1 MTLQHPTD
9 TLEIESLFR
18 DGTQL
23 IGGEWVPARGGDTIP
38 VINPATG
45 ETLANV
51 PRGGPDDV
59 NDAVAAA
66 SDAFP
71 AWRDLSPSRRGQ
83 LLLDWAALCREHA
96 SEVDLLERLEV
107 GRPKWGPPGAGGPMA
122 GILTF
127 TAGLADKATGST
139 LPSMF
144 PDVIGMTLR
153 EPFGVCGSIIPWNAP
168 GPNTAGDAGPAIA
181 MGNTIVIKPAEDA
194 PLTCL
199 LLVKLAHEAGIPPG
213 VINVVTGFG
222 AEAGEPLAG
231 HPLVRRMSFTG
242 SPETGRRV
250 MEACAR
256 HLIPLHLE
264 LGGKSPQVVLRD
276 APLEKAIPTIARSIT
291 LNTGQICAAG
301 SRVVVD
307 SSIREEVVSGLA
319 DAFKHVRVGP
329 WYEDVDMGPLI
340 SAKQEKRVLGYLD
353 SGRSEGARVVVG
365 GGKPEGDVYDRGFFV
380 EPTIFDEVRP
390 EMRIAQEEIFGP
402 VLSVLSSSDEEEALS
417 IANGTRYGL
426 VASVWTRDVG
436 RAVRLARRIEAGQ
449 VSINTLWSGGVIG
462 APFGGYKSS
471 GFGRTVSA
479 DSILDYTQVKSVI
492 IDGRV

>member
-1 MTLQHPTD
+1 MTLQQPTD
-9 TLEIESLFR
+9 TLDVHALLT

-23 IGGEWVPARGGDTIP
+23 IGGEWVPARDGQTIA
-38 VINPATG
+38 VENPATG
-45 ETLANV
+45 EVLAHV
-51 PRGGPDDV
+51 PRSGEADIA
-59 NDAVAAA
+59 DAVAAA
-66 SDAFP
+66 EEAFP
-71 AWRDLSPSRRGQ
+71 AWRDTSPSRRGQ

-96 SEVDLLERLEV
+96 SEIDLLERLEV
-107 GRPKWGPPGAGGPMA
+107 GRPKWGPAPMP

-127 TAGLADKATGST
+127 TAGLADKVTGST
-139 LPSMF
+139 LPSAF

-153 EPFGVCGSIIPWNAP
+153 EPFGVCGSVIPWNAP

-213 VINVVTGFG
+213 VINVVTGYG
-222 AEAGEPLAG
+222 PEAGEPLAR
-231 HPLVRRMSFTG
+231 HPVVRHMSFTG

-250 MEACAR
+250 MEACAS

-276 APLEKAIPTIARSIT
+276 APLDRAIPTIARSIT

-307 SSIREEVVSGLA
+307 ASIRDEVVSGLA
-319 DAFKHVRVGP
+319 DAFKQVRVGP

-365 GGKPEGDVYDRGFFV
+365 GGKPSGDLYDRGYFV
-380 EPTIFDEVRP
+380 EPTIFDEVKP
-390 EMRIAQEEIFGP
+390 DMRIAQEEIFGP
-402 VLSVLSSSDEEEALS
+402 VLSVLSSEDEEEALAV
-417 IANGTRYGL
+417 ANGTRYGL

-479 DSILDYTQVKSVI
+479 ESIRDYTQVKSVI
-492 IDGRV
+492 IDGRA

>member
-1 MTLQHPTD
+1 MTLQHATD
-9 TLEIESLFR
+9 TLDIQGLFP

-23 IGGEWVPARGGDTIP
+23 IGGEWVPARGGETLD

-45 ETLANV
+45 GVLASV
-51 PRGGPDDV
+51 PRSTSLDV
-59 NDAVAAA
+59 ADAVLAA

-71 AWRDLSPSRRGQ
+71 AWRDVSPSRRGQ
-83 LLLDWAALCREHA
+83 LLLDWAGLCRSHA
-96 SEVDLLERLEV
+96 TEIDLLERLEV
-107 GRPKWGPPGAGGPMA
+107 GRPKWGPPALAPMP

-127 TAGLADKATGST
+127 TAGLADKVTGQT
-139 LPSMF
+139 LPSNF

-153 EPFGVCGSIIPWNAP
+153 EPYGVCGSIIPWNAP
-168 GPNTAGDAGPAIA
+168 GPNTVNDAGPAIA

-213 VINVVTGFG
+213 VINVVTGYG
-222 AEAGEPLAG
+222 PEAGSPLAG
-231 HPLVRRMSFTG
+231 HPDVRRMSFTG

-250 MEACAR
+250 MEACAT

-307 SSIREEVVSGLA
+307 ASIRDEVVSGLA
-319 DAFKHVRVGP
+319 DAFARVRVGQ
-329 WYEDVDMGPLI
+329 WYEEVDMGPLI
-340 SAKQEKRVLGYLD
+340 SAKQEQRVLGYLE

-365 GGKPEGDVYDRGFFV
+365 GGKPSGASYDRGFFV
-380 EPTIFDEVRP
+380 EPTIFDEVTP
-390 EMRIAQEEIFGP
+390 NMRIAQEEIFGP
-402 VLSVLSSSDEEEALS
+402 VLSVLASDDEEDALR

-479 DSILDYTQVKSVI
+479 ESILDYTQVKSVI

>member
-1 MTLQHPTD
+1 MTTNESIRAESSLD
-9 TLEIESLFR
+9 VRTLLS

-23 IGGEWVPARGGDTIP
+23 IGGEWVPARSNQTIE
-38 VINPATG
+38 VLNPATG
-45 ETLANV
+45 EVLATV
-51 PRGGPDDV
+51 PRSGAEDV
-59 NDAVAAA
+59 ADAVAAA
-66 SDAFP
+66 EDALP
-71 AWRDLSPSRRGQ
+71 AWRDTSPSRRGQ

-96 SEVDLLERLEV
+96 GELDLLERLEV
-107 GRPKWGPPGAGGPMA
+107 GRPKWGPVGPMA

-127 TAGLADKATGST
+127 TAGLADKATGQT

-168 GPNTAGDAGPAIA
+168 GPNTVNDSGPAIA

-199 LLVKLAHEAGIPPG
+199 LLVKLAHEAGIPAG
-213 VINVVTGFG
+213 VINVVTGYG
-222 AEAGEPLAG
+222 PEAGEPLAG
-231 HPLVRRMSFTG
+231 HPGVSRMSFTG

-276 APLEKAIPTIARSIT
+276 ALLDKAIPTIARSIT

-301 SRVVVD
+301 SRVIVD
-307 SSIREEVVSGLA
+307 SAIRDEVVSGLA
-319 DAFKHVRVGP
+319 DAFKRVRVGP

-340 SAKQEKRVLGYLD
+340 SAKQEQRVLGYLEA
-353 SGRSEGARVVVG
+353 GRDEGARVVVG
-365 GGKPEGDVYDRGFFV
+365 GGKPEGPVYDRGYFV
-380 EPTIFDEVRP
+380 EPTIFDDVKP
-390 EMRIAQEEIFGP
+390 DMRIAQEEIFGP
-402 VLSVLSSSDEEEALS
+402 VLSVLSSDDEEEALS

-436 RAVRLARRIEAGQ
+436 KAVRLARRIEAGQ

-479 DSILDYTQVKSVI
+479 ESILEYTQVKSVI
-492 IDGRV
+492 IDGRA

>member
-1 MTLQHPTD
+1 MTLQQPTD
-9 TLEIESLFR
+9 TLDVHELLT

-23 IGGEWVPARGGDTIP
+23 IGGEWVPARAGETIG
-38 VINPATG
+38 VENPATG
-45 ETLANV
+45 EVLAHV
-51 PRGGPDDV
+51 PRSRDADV
-59 NDAVAAA
+59 GDAVAAA
-66 SDAFP
+66 QGAFP
-71 AWRDLSPSRRGQ
+71 AWRDLNPSRRGQ

-96 SEVDLLERLEV
+96 AEIDLLERMEV
-107 GRPKWGPPGAGGPMA
+107 GRPKWGPPGGPMA

-127 TAGLADKATGST
+127 TAGMADKVTGST
-139 LPSMF
+139 LPSAF

-153 EPFGVCGSIIPWNAP
+153 EPFGVCGGIIPWNAP
-168 GPNTAGDAGPAIA
+168 GPNTVNDAAPAIA

-213 VINVVTGFG
+213 VINVVTGYG
-222 AEAGEPLAG
+222 PEAGEPLAR
-231 HPLVRRMSFTG
+231 HPDVRRMSFTG

-250 MEACAR
+250 MEACAS

-307 SSIREEVVSGLA
+307 AAIREQVVDGLA
-319 DAFKHVRVGP
+319 EQFKQVRVGP

-353 SGRSEGARVVVG
+353 AGREEGARVVTG
-365 GGKPEGDVYDRGFFV
+365 GGKTPEFDRGYFV
-380 EPTIFDEVRP
+380 QPTIFDEVKP

-402 VLSVLSSSDEEEALS
+402 VLSVLSSEDEEEALR

>member
-1 MTLQHPTD
+1 
-9 TLEIESLFR
+9 
-18 DGTQL
+18 
-23 IGGEWVPARGGDTIP
+23 
-38 VINPATG
+38 
-45 ETLANV
+45 
-51 PRGGPDDV
+51 V
-59 NDAVAAA
+59 ND
-66 SDAFP
+66 
-71 AWRDLSPSRRGQ
+71 
-83 LLLDWAALCREHA
+83 
-96 SEVDLLERLEV
+96 
-107 GRPKWGPPGAGGPMA
+107 
-122 GILTF
+122 T
-127 TAGLADKATGST
+127 
-139 LPSMF
+139 
-144 PDVIGMTLR
+144 
-153 EPFGVCGSIIPWNAP
+153 
-168 GPNTAGDAGPAIA
+168 GPAIA

-213 VINVVTGFG
+213 VINVVTGYG
-222 AEAGEPLAG
+222 AEAGEPLAR
-231 HPLVRRMSFTG
+231 HPSVRRMSFTG

-250 MEACAR
+250 MEACAS

-307 SSIREEVVSGLA
+307 ASIREQVVSGLA

-340 SAKQEKRVLGYLD
+340 SAKQEQRVLGYLR
-353 SGRSEGARVVVG
+353 SGRDEGARVVVG
-365 GGKPEGDVYDRGFFV
+365 GGKPEGDVYDQGFFV
-380 EPTIFDEVRP
+380 EPTIFDEVKP
-390 EMRIAQEEIFGP
+390 DMRIAQEEIFGP
-402 VLSVLSSSDEEEALS
+402 VLSVLSSTDEEEALS

-436 RAVRLARRIEAGQ
+436 KAVRLARRIEAGQ

-479 DSILDYTQVKSVI
+479 ESILDYTQVKSVI
-492 IDGRV
+492 IDGRA

>member
-1 MTLQHPTD
+1 MTLQQPTD
-9 TLEIESLFR
+9 TLDVHTLLT

-23 IGGEWVPARGGDTIP
+23 IGGEWVPARGGETIP
-38 VINPATG
+38 VINPAT
-45 ETLANV
+45 EDVLAHV
-51 PRGGPDDV
+51 PRSDEADIA
-59 NDAVAAA
+59 DAVAAA

-71 AWRDLSPSRRGQ
+71 GWRDVSPTRRGQ
-83 LLLDWAALCREHA
+83 LLLDWAALCRAHA
-96 SEVDLLERLEV
+96 AEIDLLERLEV
-107 GRPKWGPPGAGGPMA
+107 GRPKWGPGPMS

-127 TAGLADKATGST
+127 TAGMADKVTGST
-139 LPSMF
+139 LPSAF

-168 GPNTAGDAGPAIA
+168 GPNTVNDAGPAIA

-213 VINVVTGFG
+213 VINVVTGYG
-222 AEAGEPLAG
+222 AEAGEPLAR
-231 HPLVRRMSFTG
+231 HPDVRRMSFTG

-250 MEACAR
+250 MEACAS

-276 APLEKAIPTIARSIT
+276 APLDRAIPTIARSIT

-307 SSIREEVVSGLA
+307 ASIRDEVVSGLA
-319 DAFKHVRVGP
+319 EAFRSVRVGP
-329 WYEDVDMGPLI
+329 WYAEVDMGPLI
-340 SAKQEKRVLGYLD
+340 SAKQEQRVLGYLD
-353 SGRSEGARVVVG
+353 AGRSEGARVVIG
-365 GGKPEGDVYDRGFFV
+365 GGKPAEMDRGYFV
-380 EPTIFDEVRP
+380 EPTLFDEVKP
-390 EMRIAQEEIFGP
+390 DMRIAQEEIFGP
-402 VLSVLSSSDEEEALS
+402 VLSVLSSDDEEQALS

-436 RAVRLARRIEAGQ
+436 KAVRLARRIEAGQ

-479 DSILDYTQVKSVI
+479 ESIRDYTQVKSVI
-492 IDGRV
+492 SDGRA

>member
-1 MTLQHPTD
+1 VTIQEAPETLD
-9 TLEIESLFR
+9 VEALFPG
-18 DGTQL
+18 GTQL
-23 IGGEWVPARGGDTIP
+23 IGGEWVPARDGETIE
-38 VINPATG
+38 VLNPATA
-45 ETLANV
+45 EVLATV
-51 PRGGPDDV
+51 PRGGADDV
-59 NDAVAAA
+59 ADAVAAA
-66 SDAFP
+66 QDAFP
-71 AWRDLSPSRRGQ
+71 AWRDTSPSRRGQ
-83 LLLDWAALCREHA
+83 LLLDWSALCREHA
-96 SEVDLLERLEV
+96 AEIDLLERLEV
-107 GRPKWGPPGAGGPMA
+107 GRPKWGPAPMP

-127 TAGLADKATGST
+127 TAGLADKATGLT
-139 LPSMF
+139 LPSHF

-153 EPFGVCGSIIPWNAP
+153 EPYGVCGSIIPWNAP
-168 GPNTAGDAGPAIA
+168 GPNTVNDAGPAIA

-199 LLVKLAHEAGIPPG
+199 LLVKLAHEAGIPAG
-213 VINVVTGFG
+213 VINVVTGYG
-222 AEAGEPLAG
+222 AEAGEPLAS
-231 HPLVRRMSFTG
+231 HPGVRRMSFTG

-250 MEACAR
+250 MEACAT

-307 SSIREEVVSGLA
+307 ASIREQVVSGLA
-319 DAFKHVRVGP
+319 DEFKLIRVGP
-329 WYEDVDMGPLI
+329 WYQDVDMGPLI
-340 SAKQEKRVLGYLD
+340 SAKQEQRVLRYLD
-353 SGRSEGARVVVG
+353 AGRDEGARVVVG
-365 GGKPEGDVYDRGFFV
+365 GGKPSGSSYDRGFFV

-390 EMRIAQEEIFGP
+390 DMRIAQEEIFGP
-402 VLSVLSSSDEEEALS
+402 VLSVLSSSDDEEALS

-436 RAVRLARRIEAGQ
+436 KAVRLARRIEAGQ

-479 DSILDYTQVKSVI
+479 ESIVDYTQVKSVI
-492 IDGRV
+492 IDGRQ

>member
-1 MTLQHPTD
+1 MTLQQPTD
-9 TLEIESLFR
+9 TLDVHALLA
-18 DGTQL
+18 DGTHL
-23 IGGEWVPARGGDTIP
+23 IGGEFVPGRGGETLD

-45 ETLANV
+45 DVLASV
-51 PRGGPDDV
+51 PRGGADDV
-59 NDAVAAA
+59 ADAVAAA
-66 SDAFP
+66 SNAFP
-71 AWRDLSPSRRGQ
+71 AWRDVSPSRRGQ

-96 SEVDLLERLEV
+96 DEIDLLERLEV
-107 GRPKWGPPGAGGPMA
+107 GRPKWGPAPMP

-127 TAGLADKATGST
+127 TAGLADKATGVT
-139 LPSMF
+139 LPSHF

-168 GPNTAGDAGPAIA
+168 GPNTVNDAGPALA

-199 LLVKLAHEAGIPPG
+199 LLAKLAHEAGIPPG
-213 VINVVTGFG
+213 VINVVTGYG
-222 AEAGEPLAG
+222 PEAGEPLAR

-250 MEACAR
+250 MEACAS

-276 APLEKAIPTIARSIT
+276 APLDKAIPTIARSIT

-307 SSIREEVVSGLA
+307 ASIRDEVVSGLA
-319 DAFKHVRVGP
+319 DAFSRVRVGP
-329 WYEDVDMGPLI
+329 WYEEVDMGPLI
-340 SAKQEKRVLGYLD
+340 SAKQEQRVLGYLRA
-353 SGRSEGARVVVG
+353 GRDEGARVVVG
-365 GGKPEGDVYDRGFFV
+365 GGKPVGSQYERGFFV
-380 EPTIFDEVRP
+380 EPTIFDEVTP
-390 EMRIAQEEIFGP
+390 DMRIAQEEIFGP
-402 VLSVLSSSDEEEALS
+402 VLSVLSTDDEEEALS
-417 IANGTRYGL
+417 IANSTRYGL

-479 DSILDYTQVKSVI
+479 ESILDYTQVKSVI
-492 IDGRV
+492 IDGRA